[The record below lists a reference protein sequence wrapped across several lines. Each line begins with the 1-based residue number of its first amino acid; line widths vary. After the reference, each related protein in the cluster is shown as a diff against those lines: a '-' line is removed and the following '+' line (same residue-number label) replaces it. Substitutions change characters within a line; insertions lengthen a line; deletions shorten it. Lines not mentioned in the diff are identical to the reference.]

1 MKLSLLI
8 ATSISMAS
16 AFTTSPSAVTTTRRA
31 RAMAMAPR
39 VSMASDSDSSPS
51 SPSSPVALTR
61 RLLVR
66 GVATIGGLALG
77 RAKSAV
83 AEDTL
88 GFVTTP
94 SGLKYYDVK
103 EGPKE
108 QQIAKSGDKVSID
121 YTGWLDDFD
130 GKKFDSSL
138 DRNIPLSLT
147 LGSGQAILGLDEGL
161 TGMRVGGTRRFVI
174 KPELAY
180 GGDGYPRSGD
190 DKGSMIPGGS
200 TLYFQVRLRSVKGL
214 SGMGFFN

>member
-1 MKLSLLI
+1 M
-8 ATSISMAS
+8 
-16 AFTTSPSAVTTTRRA
+16 
-31 RAMAMAPR
+31 
-39 VSMASDSDSSPS
+39 
-51 SPSSPVALTR
+51 
-61 RLLVR
+61 R

-77 RAKSAV
+77 RKSAA

-147 LGSGQAILGLDEGL
+147 LGSGQAIVGLDEGL

-180 GGDGYPRSGD
+180 GPDGYPRSGD